1 MVNKNIL
8 AIYETNLAKWKPLI
22 SSPRPSTNRSVQ
34 CPDSTLALKC
44 SILKEAT
51 GLAMKEETTV
61 RIPIPVPGEVEDF
74 GVYAV
79 PGLPRHVFV
88 GPFTNRSGS
97 SSIQLESDILNR
109 IRYRAVHQVG

>member
-1 MVNKNIL
+1 MQRSPNSSQTMQIKLPPTTERQHWCTIRVQDDGL
-8 AIYETNLAKWKPLI
+8 A
-22 SSPRPSTNRSVQ
+22 RSVQ

-79 PGLPRHVFV
+79 PGLPR
-88 GPFTNRSGS
+88 
-97 SSIQLESDILNR
+97 
-109 IRYRAVHQVG
+109 

>member
-1 MVNKNIL
+1 M
-8 AIYETNLAKWKPLI
+8 
-22 SSPRPSTNRSVQ
+22 Q

-51 GLAMKEETTV
+51 GLAAKEETTV

-88 GPFTNRSGS
+88 GPFTNRVETPRRVSGGGGGGG
-97 SSIQLESDILNR
+97 SDDIICLDSPEPTKEEDD
-109 IRYRAVHQVG
+109 VQVRSMKI